1 MRLPDQVR
9 TANEVYIRLHATKRW
24 YRHDSSNSEL
34 AVWTAGIKTSGQ
46 EMLAKPCERPTG
58 FRLHA
63 ELNPDAYSVREL
75 DARGVKTAR
84 KGGVP
89 ADRALNA
96 TSPLE
101 SSHP

>member
-1 MRLPDQVR
+1 MPPSDGIGTTLQIASWRFGRPDKNERARDAGKAVR
-9 TANEVYIRLHATKRW
+9 T
-24 YRHDSSNSEL
+24 
-34 AVWTAGIKTSGQ
+34 
-46 EMLAKPCERPTG
+46 PTG

-63 ELNPDAYSVREL
+63 ELNPDAHSVREL